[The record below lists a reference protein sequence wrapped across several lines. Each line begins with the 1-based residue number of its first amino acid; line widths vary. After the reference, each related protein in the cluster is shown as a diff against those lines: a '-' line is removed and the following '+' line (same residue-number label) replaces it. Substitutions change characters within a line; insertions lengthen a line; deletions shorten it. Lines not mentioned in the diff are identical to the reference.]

1 MFNCFKRKKKTYVES
16 GCSDLIGIPFDCSIL
31 EDKTN
36 PGHIYMI
43 QEREFIK
50 TNENIYKIGKSK
62 NIVNR
67 MPAYP
72 KQSKIFMIF
81 YTPYNVNKLEKYII
95 ENCDKM
101 FICRGDI
108 GREYY
113 ECTSDSMMQLLG
125 SIMKTCIYK

>member
-1 MFNCFKRKKKTYVES
+1 MFTCFKFKEKVKTGTTNS
-16 GCSDLIGIPFDCSIL
+16 ISIPFDYSL
-31 EDKTN
+31 LDDTTN

-72 KQSKIFMIF
+72 KHSKIFLIF
-81 YTPYNVNKLEKYII
+81 YIPYNVNKLEKYII
-95 ENCDKM
+95 ENCDKI
-101 FICRGDI
+101 FICRSDI

-113 ECTSDSMMQLLG
+113 ECSSNSMIQLLET
-125 SIMKTCIYK
+125 IMKTYIYT